1 MRKKSIM
8 LFGLV
13 SATLAACGD
22 DAVKPGN
29 LVVHWSE
36 GPTAT
41 CGGRGHATIE
51 ARLLSG
57 DEVVYS
63 GSGQCPAAS
72 SEGTIGLTNITPG
85 TYKLEVEGVD
95 ATGKGTYLG
104 VIAKQSVAEG
114 KTTDTATVALAPKPA
129 RLHVDWTIPGG
140 KCSSSNIK
148 NVQVSLYYK
157 ASNESIVQGAPQK
170 VTCDNTVKDPDDPK
184 SLIAGVLFTDLETDD
199 DAQVVIDGFDASN
212 KKVASGK
219 SQKTDAVAVDF
230 LSAIGFGDDLD
241 VVVNLTA
248 VP

>member
-1 MRKKSIM
+1 MRTQFIT
-8 LFGLV
+8 LFGIV
-13 SATLAACGD
+13 AATLAACSD

-72 SEGTIGLTNITPG
+72 SEGTIGITNVTPG
-85 TYKLEVEGVD
+85 SYKLEVEGVD

-104 VIAKQSVAEG
+104 TVARQSVAEG
-114 KTTDTATVALAPKPA
+114 KTTDTATVALTPKPA

-148 NVQVSLYYK
+148 TVQVSLYYK
-157 ASNESIVQGAPQK
+157 ASSESILQGAAQK

-184 SLIAGVLFTDLETDD
+184 SLIAGVLFSDLETDD
-199 DAQVVIDGFDASN
+199 DAQLVIDGFDASN

-219 SQKTDAVAVDF
+219 SQKTDSAAADF
-230 LSAIGFGDDLD
+230 LSVIGFGDDLD
-241 VVVNLTA
+241 VIVDLTA

>member
-1 MRKKSIM
+1 MRKQFVM

-36 GPTAT
+36 GQTAT
-41 CGGRGHATIE
+41 CGGRGHTTIE

-63 GSGQCPAAS
+63 GSGQCPTAS
-72 SEGTIGLTNITPG
+72 SEGTIGITNVTPG
-85 TYKLEVEGVD
+85 SYKLEVEGVD

-104 VIAKQSVAEG
+104 VVTKQSVAEG

-129 RLHVDWTIPGG
+129 RLHVDWKIPGG

-148 NVQVSLYYK
+148 TVSVSLYYK
-157 ASNESIVQGAPQK
+157 ASNESILQGTAQK
-170 VTCDNTVKDPDDPK
+170 VNCDNTVKDPDDPK
-184 SLIAGVLFTDLETDD
+184 SLIAGVLFADLETDD

-219 SQKTDAVAVDF
+219 SQKTDAVGDDF
-230 LSAIGFGDDLD
+230 LDAINFGDDLD
-241 VVVNLTA
+241 VIVNMTA
-248 VP
+248 TP